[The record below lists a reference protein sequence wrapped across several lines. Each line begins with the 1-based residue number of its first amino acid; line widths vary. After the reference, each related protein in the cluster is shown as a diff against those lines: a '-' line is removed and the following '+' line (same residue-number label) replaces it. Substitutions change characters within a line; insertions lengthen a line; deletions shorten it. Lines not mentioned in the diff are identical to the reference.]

1 VGRGR
6 PNTQKV
12 VSFAEQ
18 DFLSFVKSMYD
29 EVQRQE
35 YSQKLTKEMETKQK
49 LLCPGLQKEGL

>member
-1 VGRGR
+1 
-6 PNTQKV
+6 
-12 VSFAEQ
+12 
-18 DFLSFVKSMYD
+18 MYD